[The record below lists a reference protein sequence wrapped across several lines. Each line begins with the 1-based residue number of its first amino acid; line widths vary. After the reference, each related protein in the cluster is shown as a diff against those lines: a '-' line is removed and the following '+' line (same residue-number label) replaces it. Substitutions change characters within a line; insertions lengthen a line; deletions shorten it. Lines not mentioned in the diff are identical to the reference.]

1 MATTSVYYPQVNF
14 EFDNNPDPII
24 RRKNNIASAR
34 KVLMPARQWGIPGYP
49 KYNDHGV
56 CCVTGV
62 QLLSLGSEAY
72 NKPLL
77 DPDTLSPL
85 DNGETLYSHFFS
97 DMAGHH
103 SAFTA
108 MMYVDRG
115 APLRSSYCPEL
126 LQLYWLYSQWKI
138 QEQEEAVNERSSFLW
153 KKRRIKMIPKQIEEK
168 ERAMPTMV
176 EELEPLMKI
185 VEKYEGKGVTTGQYQ
200 NPLTRE
206 VDFVQIMIDLRVAR
220 ANDIPASLS
229 DATVS
234 EGRGP

>member
-77 DPDTLSPL
+77 DPDTLSYYAKTFPSF
-85 DNGETLYSHFFS
+85 GFFHFGV
-97 DMAGHH
+97 DM
-103 SAFTA
+103 
-108 MMYVDRG
+108 
-115 APLRSSYCPEL
+115 
-126 LQLYWLYSQWKI
+126 
-138 QEQEEAVNERSSFLW
+138 
-153 KKRRIKMIPKQIEEK
+153 PK
-168 ERAMPTMV
+168 TM
-176 EELEPLMKI
+176 
-185 VEKYEGKGVTTGQYQ
+185 
-200 NPLTRE
+200 
-206 VDFVQIMIDLRVAR
+206 
-220 ANDIPASLS
+220 
-229 DATVS
+229 
-234 EGRGP
+234 